1 MEDLIRKAKEGD
13 SKATETI
20 INKYMPLVLSEASK
34 YHIPGYEFDDLVQ
47 HSILSIIKA
56 INLYNINSNSFSS
69 FLTTTVKRSNIN
81 LLKSKI
87 KHYREIQNSIN
98 INNLEGNYPFTV
110 EDQYIAYEIVEKL
123 SDCINELS
131 YLEKMLIIEFY
142 INRRPLKVIAKENNL
157 KYQKA
162 YEIKK
167 SALNKLKRQMKSVY
181 IDELKV

>member
-1 MEDLIRKAKEGD
+1 MKDLIIKAKEGD
-13 SKATETI
+13 SIATETI
-20 INKYMPLVLSEASK
+20 ISKYMPLILSEASK

-69 FLTTTVKRSNIN
+69 FLATTVKRSNIN

-87 KHYREIQNSIN
+87 KHNREIQDSTN
-98 INNLEGNYPFTV
+98 INNVEGNYPFTV

-123 SDCINELS
+123 SEGINELS
-131 YLEKMLIIEFY
+131 CLERMLIIEFY
-142 INRRPLKVIAKENNL
+142 INRRPLKVIAMENSIN
-157 KYQKA
+157 YQKA

-167 SALNKLKRQMKSVY
+167 SALNKLKKQIEVVY
-181 IDELKV
+181 IDKV

>member
-1 MEDLIRKAKEGD
+1 MEELILKAKEGD

-56 INLYNINSNSFSS
+56 INLYNINSKSFSS

-87 KHYREIQNSIN
+87 KHYREVQSSTSIDN
-98 INNLEGNYPFTV
+98 FEGNYSFTL
-110 EDQYIAYEIVEKL
+110 EDEYIAYEIVEKL
-123 SDCINELS
+123 SECINVLPC
-131 YLEKMLIIEFY
+131 LEKMLIVEFY
-142 INRRPLKVIAKENNL
+142 MNKRPLKVIAKEYNL

-167 SALNKLKRQMKSVY
+167 SALNKLKKQIEVVY
-181 IDELKV
+181 IDKA